1 MFYQAKA
8 DGKIEYGNEPTT
20 TNFGEQQ
27 EILKTAIISNGWE
40 IKEEITTG
48 KPYTIK
54 VKKGEYEYKLSIYY
68 WRISNGGKSRSA
80 TEKRIQIGTNIQFVD
95 KESDNHKI
103 LLLGIYRNEE
113 NSIIVG
119 WDVDENRNHGSS
131 KSCQIDVSAI
141 AKAMVIGFAKYEKS
155 NGSIAYAFKP
165 EFFYYYLNN
174 IENLFED
181 EGIELSESYIE
192 QTVLPEIDKD
202 FNRIIFG
209 APGTGKSYKLK
220 LESEGDGIN
229 IGCFK
234 KQNIKRV
241 TFHSNYSYFQF
252 VGSYKPKPIY
262 NKTVTSENNVSYMT
276 DSVADCIEDYNS
288 SADITYEFIP
298 GPFLEVLVKAMV
310 DYENGDSCNNY
321 LLIIEEINRAN
332 VSGVFGDVF
341 QLLDRDENGKS
352 EYNIAVSDDMKVYLA
367 KKGIKNPNE
376 LYIPPNFYIWCTMNS
391 ADQGVYPL
399 DTAFKRRWNFE
410 YIGIDENDY
419 EIDKIKVT
427 INGYGLCYWNKFRQV
442 LNNHLVLEHNVKED
456 KLIGPFFI
464 KKENLEEKKF
474 EYVFINKLL
483 MYLSEDVFKHNKG
496 ALFGENKTLTQ
507 IYKSFKDG
515 DKIFDGLD
523 ENEFCVKNDTTE
535 NEEE

>member
-8 DGKIEYGNEPTT
+8 DGKIEYGDEPTT
-20 TNFGEQQ
+20 TNREEQK
-27 EILKTAIISNGWE
+27 EILKTAIISNGWKIE
-40 IKEEITTG
+40 EEISSG
-48 KPYTIK
+48 KPYIIK
-54 VKKGEYEYKLSIYY
+54 VKKGDYEYKLSIYY
-68 WRISNGGKSRSA
+68 WRISNGGKSRSD
-80 TEKRIQIGTNIQFVD
+80 TEKRIQISTNVEFVD
-95 KESDNHKI
+95 KENDNHKI
-103 LLLGIYRNEE
+103 LLLGIYSNEG
-113 NSIIVG
+113 NPIIVG
-119 WDVDENRNHGSS
+119 WDVDENRGHGSS
-131 KSCQIDVSAI
+131 KSCQIDVRVI
-141 AKAMVIGFAKYEKS
+141 AEAMVIGFSKYRKS

-174 IENLFED
+174 IERLFAD
-181 EGIELSESYIE
+181 EGIESSEPDIE
-192 QTVLPEIDKD
+192 QMILTEIDKD

-220 LESEGDGIN
+220 IESEGDGIN
-229 IGCFK
+229 PGCFE

-252 VGSYKPKPIY
+252 VGSYKPKPLYKEIA
-262 NKTVTSENNVSYMT
+262 TSENNVTYMT
-276 DSVADCIEDYNS
+276 EVVAEGSVDYTS
-288 SADITYEFIP
+288 GSDITYEFVP
-298 GPFLEVLVKAMV
+298 GPFLEVLVKAIV
-310 DYENGDSCNNY
+310 DYENGDSCDNY

-367 KKGIKNPNE
+367 KMGIKNPNE

-399 DTAFKRRWNFE
+399 DTAFKRRWDFE
-410 YIGIDENDY
+410 YIGIDENDNK
-419 EIDKIKVT
+419 IDEIKVT
-427 INGYGLCYWNKFRQV
+427 IGGYGLCYWNKFRQV
-442 LNNHLVLEHNVKED
+442 LNKHLALEHNIKED

-464 KKENLEEKKF
+464 KKENLEESKF
-474 EYVFINKLL
+474 ESAFMNKLL

-496 ALFGENKTLTQ
+496 ALFGDNKTLTQ
-507 IYKSFKDG
+507 IYKSFKAG

-523 ENEFCVKNDTTE
+523 ENKFCVKDDTIE